1 LKDAPRMQQ
10 TDHLHSK
17 IARATTRLAQ
27 LQAQDLIA
35 AQRKALRDRQQARR
49 ESERR
54 KRRLAELVIAAGAQ
68 DLPDAE
74 VTGALAHYVR
84 ERRDHNLQQ
93 QADLSGQRLLDA
105 MLTQPN
111 QP

>member
-1 LKDAPRMQQ
+1 MQQ

-49 ESERR
+49 DSERR

-74 VTGALAHYVR
+74 VTGASAATTTSSSKPICR
-84 ERRDHNLQQ
+84 ANG
-93 QADLSGQRLLDA
+93 S
-105 MLTQPN
+105 
-111 QP
+111 

>member
-1 LKDAPRMQQ
+1 MQQ

-49 ESERR
+49 DSERR

-84 ERRDHNLQQ
+84 PRRDHNLQQ
-93 QADLSGQRLLDA
+93 QADLSGQRLLEA
-105 MLTQPN
+105 MLGP
-111 QP
+111 PSAP

>member
-1 LKDAPRMQQ
+1 MQQ

-49 ESERR
+49 DSERR
-54 KRRLAELVIAAGAQ
+54 KRRLAELVIAAGAP

-74 VTGALAHYVR
+74 VTGALAHSGR

-93 QADLSGQRLLDA
+93 QADLSGQRLLEA
-105 MLTQPN
+105 MLGP
-111 QP
+111 PSAP